1 MAING
6 LPAVPATALP
16 AAVRNGSDDDKQAY
30 KAALGF
36 ERLLLDQVAQTMTK
50 GSALESSPYAGAVHD
65 AFTGALADSGG
76 IGLAAQ
82 LYASMRPQEGKPK
95 TTEDPA

>member
-16 AAVRNGSDDDKQAY
+16 AAVRNGSDEDKQAY

-36 ERLLLDQVAQTMTK
+36 EQILLNQLVGEMLPK
-50 GSALESSPYAGAVHD
+50 GTLTEGPYAAPVQE
-65 AFTGALADSGG
+65 AFTSGLIADGG

-82 LYASMRPQEGKPK
+82 LYPSLRKDSA
-95 TTEDPA
+95 

>member
-6 LPAVPATALP
+6 LPAVPNTALP

-36 ERLLLDQVAQTMTK
+36 EQILLNQLVGEMLPK
-50 GSALESSPYAGAVHD
+50 GTLTEGPYAAPMQE
-65 AFTGALADSGG
+65 AFTAGLIADGG

-82 LYASMRPQEGKPK
+82 LYPSLRKDA
-95 TTEDPA
+95 A

>member
-6 LPAVPATALP
+6 LPQVPTTALP
-16 AAVRNGSDDDKQAY
+16 AAVRNGSDSDKQAY

-36 ERLLLDQVAQTMTK
+36 EQILLDQLVGEMLPK
-50 GSALESSPYAGAVHD
+50 GTLTEGPYAAPMQE
-65 AFTGALADSGG
+65 AFTSGLIADGG

-82 LYASMRPQEGKPK
+82 LYPSLKKDAS
-95 TTEDPA
+95 

>member
-36 ERLLLDQVAQTMTK
+36 EQILLNQLVGEMLPK
-50 GSALESSPYAGAVHD
+50 GTLTEGPYAAPMQE
-65 AFTGALADSGG
+65 AFTNGLIADGG

-82 LYASMRPQEGKPK
+82 LYPSLRKDSA
-95 TTEDPA
+95 

>member
-6 LPAVPATALP
+6 LPQIPSTALP
-16 AAVRNGSDDDKQAY
+16 AAVRNGSDADKQAY

-36 ERLLLDQVAQTMTK
+36 EQILLDQLVGEMLPK
-50 GSALESSPYAGAVHD
+50 GTLTEGPYAAPMQE
-65 AFTGALADSGG
+65 AFTSGLIADGG

-82 LYASMRPQEGKPK
+82 LYPSLKKDAS
-95 TTEDPA
+95 

>member
-6 LPAVPATALP
+6 LPAVPTTALP

-36 ERLLLDQVAQTMTK
+36 EQILLNQLVGDMLPK
-50 GSALESSPYAGAVHD
+50 GTLTEGPYAAPMQE
-65 AFTGALADSGG
+65 AFTNGLIADGG

-82 LYASMRPQEGKPK
+82 LYPSLRKDA
-95 TTEDPA
+95 A

>member
-6 LPAVPATALP
+6 LPAVPSTALP

-36 ERLLLDQVAQTMTK
+36 EQILLNQLVGDMLPK
-50 GSALESSPYAGAVHD
+50 GTLTEGPYAAPMQE
-65 AFTGALADSGG
+65 AFTNGLIADGG
-76 IGLAAQ
+76 LGLAAQ
-82 LYASMRPQEGKPK
+82 LYPSLKKDVA
-95 TTEDPA
+95 

>member
-6 LPAVPATALP
+6 LPAVPTTALP

-36 ERLLLDQVAQTMTK
+36 EQILLNQLVGEMLPK
-50 GSALESSPYAGAVHD
+50 GTLTEGPYAAPMQE
-65 AFTGALADSGG
+65 AFTSGLIADGG

-82 LYASMRPQEGKPK
+82 LYPALRKDAS
-95 TTEDPA
+95 

>member
-6 LPAVPATALP
+6 LPQIPSTALP
-16 AAVRNGSDDDKQAY
+16 AAVRDGSDSDKQAY

-36 ERLLLDQVAQTMTK
+36 EQILLNQLVGEMLPK
-50 GSALESSPYAGAVHD
+50 GTLTEGPYAAPMQE
-65 AFTGALADSGG
+65 AFTSGLIADGG

-82 LYASMRPQEGKPK
+82 LYPSLKKDAS
-95 TTEDPA
+95 

>member
-6 LPAVPATALP
+6 LPAVPSTALP

-36 ERLLLDQVAQTMTK
+36 EQILLNQLVGEMLPK
-50 GSALESSPYAGAVHD
+50 GTLTEGPYAAPMQE
-65 AFTGALADSGG
+65 AFTNGLIADGG
-76 IGLAAQ
+76 LGLAAQ
-82 LYASMRPQEGKPK
+82 LYPSLKKDVA
-95 TTEDPA
+95 

>member
-6 LPAVPATALP
+6 LPAVPAAALP
-16 AAVRNGSDDDKQAY
+16 AAIRNGSDDDKQAY

-36 ERLLLDQVAQTMTK
+36 EQILLNQLVGEMLPK
-50 GSALESSPYAGAVHD
+50 GTLTEGPYAAPMQE
-65 AFTGALADSGG
+65 AFTNGLIADGG

-82 LYASMRPQEGKPK
+82 LYPSLRKDSA
-95 TTEDPA
+95 